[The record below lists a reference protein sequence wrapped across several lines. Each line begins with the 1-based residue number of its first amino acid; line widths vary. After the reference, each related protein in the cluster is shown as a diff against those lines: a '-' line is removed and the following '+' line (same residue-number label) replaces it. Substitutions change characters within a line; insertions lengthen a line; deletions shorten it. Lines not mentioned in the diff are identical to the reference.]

1 MEVSTLKYE
10 KYKKKLNKYLKIF
23 LICWVLVV
31 IYEVYFMNTK
41 FGLSN
46 FINEDSTLYLIMI
59 ITPMIVIAAFG
70 GAFVIASHY
79 KEITDTWKN
88 NPEKIIDELK
98 LLGLGVLF
106 FFFIWGMYIVFSKQ
120 L

>member
-1 MEVSTLKYE
+1 MK
-10 KYKKKLNKYLKIF
+10 KYLKIF
-23 LICWVLVV
+23 LITWGVV
-31 IYEVYFMNTK
+31 IIYEILFMNTK

-46 FINEDSTLYLIMI
+46 YISEESLLYTLMI
-59 ITPMIVIAAFG
+59 IVPMISVLAFL
-70 GAFVIASHY
+70 GAFIVASHY

-98 LLGLGVLF
+98 LIGIGLLF
-106 FFFIWGMYIVFSKQ
+106 FISIWVIYSMFH

>member
-1 MEVSTLKYE
+1 MK
-10 KYKKKLNKYLKIF
+10 KYLKIF
-23 LICWVLVV
+23 LITWGVV
-31 IYEVYFMNTK
+31 IIYEFLFMNTK

-46 FINEDSTLYLIMI
+46 YISENSLLYTLI
-59 ITPMIVIAAFG
+59 ITVPIIAVLAFC
-70 GAFVIASHY
+70 GAFIVASHY

-98 LLGLGVLF
+98 LIGIGLLF
-106 FFFIWGMYIVFSKQ
+106 FISIWVIYSMFH

>member
-1 MEVSTLKYE
+1 MK
-10 KYKKKLNKYLKIF
+10 KYLKIF
-23 LICWVLVV
+23 LITWGVV
-31 IYEVYFMNTK
+31 IIYEFLFMNTK

-46 FINEDSTLYLIMI
+46 YISENSLLYTLMI
-59 ITPMIVIAAFG
+59 IVPMISVLAFL
-70 GAFVIASHY
+70 GAFIVASHY

-98 LLGLGVLF
+98 LIGIGLLF
-106 FFFIWGMYIVFSKQ
+106 FISIWVIYSMFH

>member
-1 MEVSTLKYE
+1 MK
-10 KYKKKLNKYLKIF
+10 KYLKIF
-23 LICWVLVV
+23 LITWGVV
-31 IYEVYFMNTK
+31 IIYEFLFMNTK

-46 FINEDSTLYLIMI
+46 YISENSLLYTLMI
-59 ITPMIVIAAFG
+59 TVPIIAVLAFL
-70 GAFVIASHY
+70 GAFIVASHY

-98 LLGLGVLF
+98 LIGIGLLF
-106 FFFIWGMYIVFSKQ
+106 FISIWVIYSMFH